1 MLPADRRPFLTYF
14 VPTINCV
21 TITNSIL
28 AKTELGSALMPGIRM
43 PGAYMDMLDR
53 QYRSGSRI
61 IVDRRV
67 YGENN

>member
-1 MLPADRRPFLTYF
+1 
-14 VPTINCV
+14 
-21 TITNSIL
+21 
-28 AKTELGSALMPGIRM
+28 MPGIRM